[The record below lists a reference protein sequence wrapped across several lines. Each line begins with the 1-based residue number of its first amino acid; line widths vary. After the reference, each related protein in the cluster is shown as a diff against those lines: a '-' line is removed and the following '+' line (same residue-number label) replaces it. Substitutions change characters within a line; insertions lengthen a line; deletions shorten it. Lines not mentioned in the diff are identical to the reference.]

1 MPKRK
6 PPETDAELL
15 AAFAD
20 LFDEIEMESDE
31 DTDEVLR
38 AAGYDLAALDSEI
51 RAIVDETVA
60 SSPLNWRNKQAEIAQ
75 VKERFN
81 RMQKRLLSRPE
92 METTAKAL
100 IAKIPQSERPAIHF
114 RNFEEMTDEDL
125 ASWLIELNFL
135 IEDSDPDKDS
145 DVS

>member
-31 DTDEVLR
+31 DADEVLR
-38 AAGYDLAALDSEI
+38 AAGYDLDALDKEI

-60 SSPLNWRNKQAEIAQ
+60 ASPLNWRNKQAEIAQ
-75 VKERFN
+75 AKDRFN
-81 RMQKRLLSRPE
+81 RMQKRLLSRSE
-92 METTAKAL
+92 METTAKSL

-135 IEDSDPDKDS
+135 MEDSELDKDS
-145 DVS
+145 DIS

>member
-1 MPKRK
+1 MSKRK

-15 AAFAD
+15 AAFAE

-31 DTDEVLR
+31 DADEVLR
-38 AAGYDLAALDSEI
+38 AAGYDLDALDREI

-60 SSPLNWRNKQAEIAQ
+60 SSLLNWRNKQAEIAQ
-75 VKERFN
+75 AKERFN

-100 IAKIPQSERPAIHF
+100 FAKIPQSERPAVHF

-125 ASWLIELNFL
+125 SSWLIELNFL
-135 IEDSDPDKDS
+135 IEDSDPDTDS